1 MATLTS
7 ADLRSRLVLLP
18 RDYQF
23 RSADNIYDL
32 NWVVVM
38 GRLVG
43 RGSPGRVIR
52 TRLATWEL
60 VSIVNHLSQMAS
72 GERTLWQP
80 RFFDSGLHLWLRRST
95 ERPELIIATVVLA
108 PVTGPPPHDLLAHWR
123 DDRLIYPGGVEGLRF
138 ACTRGALALFAE
150 ELRAMMAAFPTR
162 PLQASGGSAAPS
174 KPVG

>member
-7 ADLRSRLVLLP
+7 ADLRCRVVLQP

-23 RSADNIYDL
+23 RTADNIYDL
-32 NWVVVM
+32 NWVIVM

-60 VSIVNHLSQMAS
+60 TSIVNHLEQMAN

-95 ERPELIIATVVLA
+95 ERPDLIVATVVLA
-108 PVTGPPPHDLLAHWR
+108 PVTGPPPHDLLANWR
-123 DDRLIYPGGVEGLRF
+123 DDRLTYPGGMEGLRF
-138 ACTRGALALFAE
+138 TCTRGALAIFSE
-150 ELRAMMAAFPTR
+150 ELRTIVAAFPTR
-162 PLQASGGSAAPS
+162 SLQPPDGQATPAKGHP
-174 KPVG
+174 